1 VKLTFL
7 GAAGTVTGSRFL
19 LASDSTRV
27 LVDCGLFH
35 GLKIHR
41 RRNWEPLPFHP
52 RSLDAIVLTH
62 AHLDHSGYL
71 PVLVNEGFAK
81 PIYCTPPTRDL
92 CRILLPDAG
101 RIQEEDARYANRKGF
116 SRHRPALPLYTE
128 KAALRAARK
137 LCAFGSASELAIG
150 DMRFSWRPSGH
161 ILGAASLHVHNGAGS
176 ILFSGDLGRFDKTL
190 MLPPSEP
197 GSPDWVVMESTY
209 GDTLHPEGDPLL
221 ALRDVVRETAERG
234 GILLVPAFAVG
245 RAQLLLHSLEQLFAQ
260 GLAERMPVYVDSPMA
275 TDVTDLYARYVGYHR
290 LSLEE
295 ARSLSGMATFA
306 RTVEESKALARVRG
320 PAVIISASGMLSGGR
335 VLHHLRN
342 LAPSPE
348 NTILLVGFQAPGTRG
363 AALLE
368 GEREL
373 KVHGRYVTVR
383 AEVVKLDVFSAHADQ
398 GDLLAW
404 IGACEKPPR
413 GVFLVHG
420 EPPAADAFRKRCE
433 GGLGLDVHV
442 PQLGE
447 TATLDSVREPQLE
460 KS

>member
-1 VKLTFL
+1 MRLTFL

-41 RRNWEPLPFHP
+41 RRNWEPLPFNP
-52 RSLDAIVLTH
+52 RTLDAIVLTH

-101 RIQEEDARYANRKGF
+101 RIQEEDTRYANRKGF

-150 DMRFSWRPSGH
+150 NLRFSWRPSGH

-197 GSPDWVVMESTY
+197 GSPDWVVS
-209 GDTLHPEGDPLL
+209 GPPPSAAGSCSCP
-221 ALRDVVRETAERG
+221 
-234 GILLVPAFAVG
+234 P
-245 RAQLLLHSLEQLFAQ
+245 S
-260 GLAERMPVYVDSPMA
+260 
-275 TDVTDLYARYVGYHR
+275 
-290 LSLEE
+290 
-295 ARSLSGMATFA
+295 RSD
-306 RTVEESKALARVRG
+306 
-320 PAVIISASGMLSGGR
+320 
-335 VLHHLRN
+335 
-342 LAPSPE
+342 APSSCS
-348 NTILLVGFQAPGTRG
+348 T
-363 AALLE
+363 
-368 GEREL
+368 
-373 KVHGRYVTVR
+373 
-383 AEVVKLDVFSAHADQ
+383 
-398 GDLLAW
+398 AW
-404 IGACEKPPR
+404 SR
-413 GVFLVHG
+413 SS
-420 EPPAADAFRKRCE
+420 PAGWPSGCRCTS
-433 GGLGLDVHV
+433 
-442 PQLGE
+442 
-447 TATLDSVREPQLE
+447 TARWRRT
-460 KS
+460 